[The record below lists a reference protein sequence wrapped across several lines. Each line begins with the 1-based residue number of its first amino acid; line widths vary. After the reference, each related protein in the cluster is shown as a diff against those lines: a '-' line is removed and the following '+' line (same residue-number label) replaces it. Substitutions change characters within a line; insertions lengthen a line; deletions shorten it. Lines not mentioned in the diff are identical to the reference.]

1 MSRFTRFSGGKIWF
15 DVKDLTFVVWRE
27 NRVTHQNLKVN
38 TDDNVN
44 QDDIDQLW
52 LPRIVYWNTD
62 QEEKE
67 LGMKNNSID
76 HTRRKFHNKFSV

>member
-1 MSRFTRFSGGKIWF
+1 M
-15 DVKDLTFVVWRE
+15 VWRE
-27 NRVTHQNLKVN
+27 NRVTYQNLKVN

-67 LGMKNNSID
+67 LGMKNNSIN
-76 HTRRKFHNKFSV
+76 HTRRKFHKKFNV